1 MCIVDPLK
9 WVNKWSLQLSTLRCI
24 MMQNH
29 YMNSKSDSYSPELK
43 NMNPYHRYESPL
55 SKEKIAFLFYW
66 PILVNS
72 PAWQCGK
79 GCYLLSPHVW
89 LMPGMIAIQ
98 DQSSSTVSL
107 KASWTKSTSITSSR
121 RFHIVYPI
129 RNPNAFEWWSV
140 HIAEKKK
147 KNTDD
152 PHTHHPV
159 TCWDMHRNRNAA
171 VPKTIAILLHLM
183 SGNQQLI
190 RPIKNTQ
197 FWDLLT

>member
-29 YMNSKSDSYSPELK
+29 YMNSKSDSYSPEWIHITV
-43 NMNPYHRYESPL
+43 MNPHCRKKKLHSYFTGQSWWTARL
-55 SKEKIAFLFYW
+55 GNAARGVI
-66 PILVNS
+66 
-72 PAWQCGK
+72 
-79 GCYLLSPHVW
+79 CYLPMSDSCQAWLPFRISPPQLFRWKQVEQNQPASLLQEDFTSCTLS
-89 LMPGMIAIQ
+89 AIQ
-98 DQSSSTVSL
+98 MLLSGSH
-107 KASWTKSTSITSSR
+107 SR
-121 RFHIVYPI
+121 
-129 RNPNAFEWWSV
+129 
-140 HIAEKKK
+140 KKK
-147 KNTDD
+147 HTHTDD